1 MGPFLKALRTYAKRR
16 RVGRAAGRTL
26 RHQRPS
32 PQHPAT
38 TASVFEAAGKK
49 TAVIVDAIPL
59 DARQFTAQY
68 ELLRS
73 HVSGAAGDAL
83 RRDLRAPLLGVG
95 LGLLLREGMPGWLNA
110 IAAVIRASLAQRIM
124 DIPLRPLAEPPAER
138 GIESPWLSSVQREDI
153 TAALVHKSAACGM
166 GGSLE

>member
-1 MGPFLKALRTYAKRR
+1 M
-16 RVGRAAGRTL
+16 
-26 RHQRPS
+26 
-32 PQHPAT
+32 
-38 TASVFEAAGKK
+38 
-49 TAVIVDAIPL
+49 IVDAIPL

-153 TAALVHKSAACGM
+153 TALLTNLVLSTRRVEHSSPREGYRSCR
-166 GGSLE
+166 